1 VAPFGLPCFPGRKG
15 LQPVSTQSLFGGPL
29 PANSGFHRAPTTF
42 LTPRALNGVEASDEE
57 LMRRFRA
64 GEGGAF
70 PLLVQRHRARVF
82 AFVLRLTQDR
92 SRAEDVLQETWLRV
106 VRGAATYQ
114 PTAKFTTW
122 VYTIARNA
130 CLDGARREKHR
141 ATSALDEE
149 PEDTGTPWS
158 NPERGASAAELRPL
172 LEAAVAALP
181 EEQREVFLLRELA
194 GIPFAEIAR
203 MTGAPEPTVKS
214 RMRYALEALQKHLSR
229 AGVEAGTGRTAS

>member
-1 VAPFGLPCFPGRKG
+1 
-15 LQPVSTQSLFGGPL
+15 
-29 PANSGFHRAPTTF
+29 
-42 LTPRALNGVEASDEE
+42 VEPSDEE

-64 GEGGAF
+64 GEGDAF
-70 PLLVQRHRARVF
+70 PVLVRRHRARVF
-82 AFVLRLTQDR
+82 AFVLRLTQER

-106 VRGAATYQ
+106 VRGAAAYQ

-130 CLDGARREKHR
+130 CLDGARRERHR
-141 ATSALDEE
+141 TAEPLEE
-149 PEDTGTPWS
+149 ETPDAGTPW
-158 NPERGASAAELRPL
+158 NDPERGAAARELRPL

-194 GIPFAEIAR
+194 GIPFADIAR

-214 RMRYALEALQKHLSR
+214 RMRYALEALKKSLGQ
-229 AGVEAGTGRTAS
+229 AGVDVATDGRTAP

>member
-1 VAPFGLPCFPGRKG
+1 LKA
-15 LQPVSTQSLFGGPL
+15 
-29 PANSGFHRAPTTF
+29 
-42 LTPRALNGVEASDEE
+42 VEPSDEE

-64 GEGGAF
+64 GEGDAF

-82 AFVLRLTQDR
+82 AFVLRLTQER

-106 VRGAATYQ
+106 VRGAPAYQ
-114 PTAKFTTW
+114 PTARFTTW

-130 CLDGARREKHR
+130 CLDGARRERHR
-141 ATSALDEE
+141 STE
-149 PEDTGTPWS
+149 PLEQEPQAEGTPWS
-158 NPERGASAAELRPL
+158 DPERGAASAELRPL

-214 RMRYALEALQKHLSR
+214 RMRYALEALQKSLGR
-229 AGVEAGTGRTAS
+229 AGVVAEGGRTAS